1 MARAVMKNGHS
12 RPLEGQHDN
21 DRLAIPFTGRSG
33 DHERAWNDE
42 PIDIDL
48 PPNPNAK
55 HLCRFRCL
63 SAFPIDMPLDV
74 VHETGMAHAPEEE
87 VLDQIA

>member
-12 RPLEGQHDN
+12 RPLEDQHDN

-33 DHERAWNDE
+33 DHDRAWNDE

-48 PPNPNAK
+48 PPNPTPNIYAAFAAF
-55 HLCRFRCL
+55 LL
-63 SAFPIDMPLDV
+63 SRSIWRLMSCTKR
-74 VHETGMAHAPEEE
+74 E
-87 VLDQIA
+87 